1 MQETSDG
8 HVKKRKR
15 ECSMYAAA
23 HVKKR
28 KRECPKI
35 NLHRPV
41 LGGCWPAA
49 AASNETTRNANS
61 FTLRKHVDTIFF
73 QISSLQSYDPYT
85 YEAMST
91 SQFLS
96 LRIATK
102 SKSHSS
108 RIQVFGSS
116 ILVLSLFFLN
126 ITVYCWHTHIST
138 GIHHTWYGEL
148 VCLPPSITKLSEYV

>member
-8 HVKKRKR
+8 
-15 ECSMYAAA
+15 

-85 YEAMST
+85 YDAMST

-116 ILVLSLFFLN
+116 ILVLSSSFFLN